1 LAARWGNE
9 CGPVRSCRGAHGIL
23 VATSPCDAL
32 CVRRLKGVLL
42 YLRWFVLVAA
52 CACGH
57 DKHFDFEAN
66 QDLPEKIEKIFSSSS
81 SPSFA
86 HFHWL
91 HEGF

>member
-1 LAARWGNE
+1 LEG
-9 CGPVRSCRGAHGIL
+9 G
-23 VATSPCDAL
+23 
-32 CVRRLKGVLL
+32 LL
-42 YLRWFVLVAA
+42 YLRWVVLVA
-52 CACGH
+52 ACGH
-57 DKHFDFEAN
+57 DKHFEAK